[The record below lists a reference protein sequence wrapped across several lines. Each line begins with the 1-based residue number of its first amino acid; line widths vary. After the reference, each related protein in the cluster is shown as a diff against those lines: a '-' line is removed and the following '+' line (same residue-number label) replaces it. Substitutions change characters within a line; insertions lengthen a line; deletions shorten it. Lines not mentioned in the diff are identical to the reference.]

1 MAKAPRARMELVSIV
16 GGPDTVDRCASVE
29 CRVVSTVVLL
39 VLDDVPD
46 VDWICCRIG
55 MNEYQMS
62 DNA

>member
-1 MAKAPRARMELVSIV
+1 MELVSIV
-16 GGPDTVDRCASVE
+16 GGPDTVDKCASVE